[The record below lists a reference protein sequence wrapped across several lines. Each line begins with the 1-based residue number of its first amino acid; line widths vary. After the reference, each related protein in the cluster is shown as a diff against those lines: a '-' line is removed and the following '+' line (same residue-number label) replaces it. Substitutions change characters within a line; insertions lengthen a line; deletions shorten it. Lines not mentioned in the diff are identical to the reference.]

1 MDNYSKKSQSSSSTS
16 KANRWTS
23 TITIQAAITS
33 MLSKP
38 WSTMQTE
45 AFQGR
50 TPTSSLWRV
59 QLKQRTTITMVWIQ
73 PKRLLRWRCSCR
85 LQVLQETTAIS
96 RLHPICHRTWAAWP
110 GQSKETAHIWGI
122 RARKNIQLESWRVRK
137 NSGRRRTK
145 VPIKYMSYRGGLSRS
160 QTSTESN
167 ARSKSRDY
175 TNPPKK
181 TRTKTS

>member
-1 MDNYSKKSQSSSSTS
+1 
-16 KANRWTS
+16 
-23 TITIQAAITS
+23 

-50 TPTSSLWRV
+50 ILTSSLWRV
-59 QLKQRTTITMVWIQ
+59 QLEQRTTITMVWIQ
-73 PKRLLRWRCSCR
+73 QKRLLRWRSSCR
-85 LQVLQETTAIS
+85 LQVLRETTAIS
-96 RLHPICHRTWAAWP
+96 RLHPICHHMRIVLP

-122 RARKNIQLESWRVRK
+122 RVRKSIQLESWRITK
-137 NSGRRRTK
+137 NSGRRQTK
-145 VPIKYMSYRGGLSRS
+145 APIKYMSYKGGLSRS
-160 QTSTESN
+160 RTSTENN